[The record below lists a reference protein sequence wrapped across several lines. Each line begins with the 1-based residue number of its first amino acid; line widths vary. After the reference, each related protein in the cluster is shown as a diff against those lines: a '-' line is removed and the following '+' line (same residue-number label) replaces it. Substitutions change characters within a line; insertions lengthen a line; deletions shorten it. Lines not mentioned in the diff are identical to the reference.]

1 MTALLLLRHGPT
13 DWNETKRV
21 QGRGDVPLSESG
33 RAEVMTWRVPA
44 EFQGLG
50 WVTSPLK
57 RAVETA
63 QLLGAGDP
71 PRDQR
76 LVEMDWGEW
85 EGQHLDALRR
95 ELGDLMRAWEA
106 KGLDFRA
113 PGGESP
119 RQVQARL
126 LPFLAERAA
135 SGNDAVAVAHKGI
148 IRAVY
153 ALATGWDMTGPP
165 AHKLGEP
172 CAHLFELAR
181 DGTPGMARL
190 NIGLRAVETGA

>member
-13 DWNETKRV
+13 HWNETKRV

-33 RAEVMTWRVPA
+33 RAEVATWRVPA

-50 WVTSPLK
+50 WVTSPLI

-63 QLLGAGDP
+63 RLLGAGDP
-71 PRDQR
+71 PSDRR

-85 EGQHLDALRR
+85 EGRHLDALRR

-106 KGLDFRA
+106 KGLDFCA

-119 RQVQARL
+119 RQVQARVI
-126 LPFLAERAA
+126 PFLAERAA
-135 SGNDAVAVAHKGI
+135 LGSGAVAVAHKGV

-165 AHKLGEP
+165 AHKLREP
-172 CAHLFELAR
+172 CAHLFDLAR
-181 DGTPGMARL
+181 DGTPRIARL
-190 NIGLRAVETGA
+190 NIALRAAATGA